1 MHDGRQCRLRSLR
14 MRCSFSHGN
23 NQQQA
28 LNDQRISQTTHRLTL
43 PCLRKTSTI
52 NSESLVSAHSRVR
65 LVSWL
70 RFNAICTSWPLY
82 FTQLAGDIP
91 QPQRKLF
98 DTLCSLPRP
107 VIKVFAEQEL
117 GLAQYSSKRV
127 IDLV

>member
-43 PCLRKTSTI
+43 PILGKTSTI

-70 RFNAICTSWPLY
+70 RFNAISTPWPLY
-82 FTQLAGDIP
+82 FTPLAADIP
-91 QPQRKLF
+91 PPHPNPF
-98 DTLCSLPRP
+98 DTSCS
-107 VIKVFAEQEL
+107 
-117 GLAQYSSKRV
+117 
-127 IDLV
+127 